1 MSLTH
6 STRFT
11 IANYEDQHLST
22 KNKFKPIYSKKYKLR
37 EKTNLEPLIPMGD
50 QEINKQFIQKCT
62 GALSFSSLIDTYQT
76 VKETPKSISGV
87 KKKKKTNEKKKDV
100 SALHLTPRVLR
111 LIIFSTGITDFANY
125 SLRKYPL
132 YDLIRRSIR
141 NVPGPLQFKLED
153 HFVHRDHICIS
164 CTDVNFSPRV

>member
-22 KNKFKPIYSKKYKLR
+22 KKKFKLIYSKKYKLR
-37 EKTNLEPLIPMGD
+37 EKTNLEPLIPIGD
-50 QEINKQFIQKCT
+50 QEISKQFIQKCT
-62 GALSFSSLIDTYQT
+62 VALSFSSLIDTYQT
-76 VKETPKSISGV
+76 VTETPKSISGA
-87 KKKKKTNEKKKDV
+87 KKKKKKDV

-111 LIIFSTGITDFANY
+111 LIFFSTGITDFANY

-132 YDLIRRSIR
+132 YDLMRRSI
-141 NVPGPLQFKLED
+141 
-153 HFVHRDHICIS
+153 
-164 CTDVNFSPRV
+164 

>member
-22 KNKFKPIYSKKYKLR
+22 KKKFKLIYSKKYKLR
-37 EKTNLEPLIPMGD
+37 EKTNLEPLIPIGD
-50 QEINKQFIQKCT
+50 QEISKQFIQKCT
-62 GALSFSSLIDTYQT
+62 VALSFSSLIDTYQT
-76 VKETPKSISGV
+76 VTETPRSISGV
-87 KKKKKTNEKKKDV
+87 KKKKKKDV

-111 LIIFSTGITDFANY
+111 LIFFSTGITDFANY

-132 YDLIRRSIR
+132 YDLMRRSI
-141 NVPGPLQFKLED
+141 
-153 HFVHRDHICIS
+153 
-164 CTDVNFSPRV
+164 

>member
-1 MSLTH
+1 
-6 STRFT
+6 
-11 IANYEDQHLST
+11 
-22 KNKFKPIYSKKYKLR
+22 
-37 EKTNLEPLIPMGD
+37 MGD

-87 KKKKKTNEKKKDV
+87 KKKKKNPMRKKKDV

-111 LIIFSTGITDFANY
+111 LIFFSTGITDFANY
-125 SLRKYPL
+125 SLRKYPI
-132 YDLIRRSIR
+132 YDLMRRSIW

-153 HFVHRDHICIS
+153 HFVHRDHICIIAQVIS
-164 CTDVNFSPRV
+164 LFDSPRVWLALRARLALTFERNINLSIR

>member
-1 MSLTH
+1 MSLTY

-22 KNKFKPIYSKKYKLR
+22 KKKFKPIYSKKYKLR
-37 EKTNLEPLIPMGD
+37 EKTNLEPLIPMDD

-87 KKKKKTNEKKKDV
+87 KKKKPMRKKKM
-100 SALHLTPRVLR
+100 SARCTSLPEFCGWLFFR
-111 LIIFSTGITDFANY
+111 L
-125 SLRKYPL
+125 
-132 YDLIRRSIR
+132 
-141 NVPGPLQFKLED
+141 V
-153 HFVHRDHICIS
+153 
-164 CTDVNFSPRV
+164 

>member
-1 MSLTH
+1 MSLTY

-22 KNKFKPIYSKKYKLR
+22 KKKFKPIYSKKYKLR
-37 EKTNLEPLIPMGD
+37 EKTNLEPLIPMDD

-62 GALSFSSLIDTYQT
+62 GALYFSSLIDTYQT

-87 KKKKKTNEKKKDV
+87 KKKKPMRKKKDV

-132 YDLIRRSIR
+132 YDVMR
-141 NVPGPLQFKLED
+141 
-153 HFVHRDHICIS
+153 
-164 CTDVNFSPRV
+164 

>member
-1 MSLTH
+1 MSLPH

-22 KNKFKPIYSKKYKLR
+22 KKKFKPIYSKKYKLR

-76 VKETPKSISGV
+76 MKETPKSIPGV
-87 KKKKKTNEKKKDV
+87 KKKKKKN
-100 SALHLTPRVLR
+100 
-111 LIIFSTGITDFANY
+111 
-125 SLRKYPL
+125 
-132 YDLIRRSIR
+132 
-141 NVPGPLQFKLED
+141 Q
-153 HFVHRDHICIS
+153 
-164 CTDVNFSPRV
+164 

>member
-1 MSLTH
+1 
-6 STRFT
+6 
-11 IANYEDQHLST
+11 
-22 KNKFKPIYSKKYKLR
+22 
-37 EKTNLEPLIPMGD
+37 MGD

-87 KKKKKTNEKKKDV
+87 KKKNKNNQWEKKKM
-100 SALHLTPRVLR
+100 SARCTSLPEFCGWFF
-111 LIIFSTGITDFANY
+111 FSTGITDFANH
-125 SLRKYPL
+125 SLRKYAL
-132 YDLIRRSIR
+132 YDLMHRSIR

-164 CTDVNFSPRV
+164 CTDVNFSPRVWLALRARLALTFERNINLSIR